1 MKPNSIM
8 LETTYYVGDDII
20 TIKQSTFEDAPI
32 DITFITSKIVKGDN
46 ITISFDNMNE
56 VREIL
61 NNAETL
67 FKTVVSKSKKL

>member
-1 MKPNSIM
+1 MKPSSII
-8 LETTYYVGDDII
+8 LEANYYVGDDII

-32 DITFITSKIVKGDN
+32 DITFITPKIVKGDN